1 MIAGSAVGH
10 CLRWS
15 LPMQMKTN
23 QLDIFCKINCSLI
36 GIHVRSFTNCVYQC
50 SCFLII
56 ATFTFIFHL
65 IRWQTIKQLLYL
77 KMNLDRKK
85 NEEKD
90 CFLSFRVWLIKRK
103 QKDMSADTA
112 WPTAWTSDVKNHRL
126 GPTLLRRPLFFLV
139 YVINPWAGVLSIVV
153 ILNWR
158 CGSGTFKK
166 MFSLSPFDRCLID
179 FWD

>member
-1 MIAGSAVGH
+1 
-10 CLRWS
+10 
-15 LPMQMKTN
+15 MKTN

-85 NEEKD
+85 
-90 CFLSFRVWLIKRK
+90 KRIE
-103 QKDMSADTA
+103 
-112 WPTAWTSDVKNHRL
+112 RL
-126 GPTLLRRPLFFLV
+126 FLV
-139 YVINPWAGVLSIVV
+139 VSCLAYKKKTKGHVCRHGMAHGMNL
-153 ILNWR
+153 R
-158 CGSGTFKK
+158 CQKSSVRSHSFATTTFFSRLCDK
-166 MFSLSPFDRCLID
+166 SLSRCVVYSSNIKLTLR
-179 FWD
+179 FWYVQKNVFT